1 MEKLLRES
9 FEFIYLS
16 LILIQTVFKS
26 GNNYY
31 LPYFQKECKYAIK
44 KRKMRVYINDEEDA
58 LEKIQ
63 IEKESIEEE
72 SSKKELSEEESR
84 RRFKKI
90 LMRKTKY
97 LYA

>member
-1 MEKLLRES
+1 
-9 FEFIYLS
+9 
-16 LILIQTVFKS
+16 
-26 GNNYY
+26 
-31 LPYFQKECKYAIK
+31 
-44 KRKMRVYINDEEDA
+44 MRVYINDEEDA

-84 RRFKKI
+84 RRFNKI